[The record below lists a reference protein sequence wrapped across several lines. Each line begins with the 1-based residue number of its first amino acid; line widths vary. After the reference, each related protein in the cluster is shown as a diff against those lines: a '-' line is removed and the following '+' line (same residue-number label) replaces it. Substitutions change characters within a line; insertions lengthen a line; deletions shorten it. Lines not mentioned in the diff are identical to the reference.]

1 MAGKRYCKAS
11 SSAILGSMDKT
22 AKFGVWRSLV
32 IVFGALLV
40 VAGAGMAFARTF
52 SGPPFEQQATD
63 CTATTPDCQT
73 QTVDPLQERQT
84 VDDFIAG
91 IQNDCGTAMLGQAD
105 LGDQQTLDAFSALV
119 DGLQSGQTDH
129 MVQSVRVLLENCA
142 AHPNDGLMN
151 ALYHHGLNWQRHY
164 EHELWLEQKFADKW
178 PDGKPGKPDTSH
190 GNPHDL
196 GTSPGN
202 SGSHGHAVGS

>member
-1 MAGKRYCKAS
+1 
-11 SSAILGSMDKT
+11 MDK
-22 AKFGVWRSLV
+22 KSNLGVWRSLV

-52 SGPPFEQQATD
+52 SGPPFDQQANG
-63 CTATTPDCQT
+63 CTATTPNCQT
-73 QTVDPLQERQT
+73 QPVDPLAQRQK
-84 VDDFIAG
+84 VDQFIAG
-91 IQNDCGTAMLGQAD
+91 IQNDCGTAMLGQAN

-129 MVQSVRVLLENCA
+129 MVQSVRVLLANCA
-142 AHPNDGLMN
+142 AHPNDGLKN

-164 EHELWLEQKFADKW
+164 AHELWLEQKFAEKW
-178 PDGKPGKPDTSH
+178 PGGKPGTLGKPDKSSKTH

-196 GTSPGN
+196 GTVSGN
-202 SGSHGHAVGS
+202 SGGHGHGNGYTVGS